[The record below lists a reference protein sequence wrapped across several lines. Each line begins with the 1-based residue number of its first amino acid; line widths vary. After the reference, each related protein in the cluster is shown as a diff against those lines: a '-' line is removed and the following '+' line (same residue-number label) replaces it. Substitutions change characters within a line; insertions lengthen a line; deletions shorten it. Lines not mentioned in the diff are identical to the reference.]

1 MIWLVGNKGM
11 LGTELALLFEI
22 QGLPHVGSDRDVDIL
37 DPKALAD
44 FAWGKGITWIVNCAA
59 YTAVD
64 KAEDELDL
72 ARSLNATGPENLGR
86 LATSIGARII
96 HISTDYVFDGSGLR
110 PYLESDPVAPLGAYG
125 FTKAE
130 GEARLVAVCPAA
142 VIVRTAWLYGEH
154 GPNFVYSMLRLMGQK
169 EELGVVA
176 DQWGSPT
183 WTADLTRALLAIM
196 QAASLPSVL
205 TSGIYHFTNAGATT
219 WHEFAAEIEMLGREF
234 GVLDKPCHVKAI
246 ATADYPTKTRRP
258 AYSVLSKE
266 KIEKTFGIK
275 PPGWK
280 ESLRAFA
287 ETGFGPQVKK

>member
-11 LGTELALLFEI
+11 LGAELSMLLEK
-22 QGLPHVGSDRDVDIL
+22 QGVPHVGSDRDVNIL

-44 FAWGKGITWIVNCAA
+44 FASGKGITWIVNCAA

-64 KAEDELDL
+64 KAQDELEL
-72 ARSLNATGPENLGR
+72 ARSLNASGPENLGK
-86 LATSIGARII
+86 LAASIGARII
-96 HISTDYVFDGSGLR
+96 HISTDYVFDGSGSR
-110 PYLESDPVAPLGAYG
+110 PYLESDPVAALGAYG
-125 FTKAE
+125 LTKAE
-130 GEARLVAVCPAA
+130 GEARLLAACPAA
-142 VIVRTAWLYGEH
+142 LIVRTAWLYGEH

-183 WTADLTRALLAIM
+183 WTADLARALLHIIQVTSSSA
-196 QAASLPSVL
+196 AAS
-205 TSGIYHFTNAGATT
+205 TGIYHFTNAGATT
-219 WHEFAAEIEMLGREF
+219 WHEFATEIEKLGREF
-234 GVLDKPCHVKAI
+234 GVFAKPCRVKAI
-246 ATADYPTKTRRP
+246 TTADYPTKTRRP

-275 PPGWK
+275 PPGWR

-287 ETGFGPQVKK
+287 ETSFKPLVKN